1 MRRLL
6 LLNMN
11 DQASRDFI
19 GSLEPNE
26 FNDYSLIIDWYNPEH
41 LPLVEKYLLDRHYPS
56 PSTFPTVWVELPME
70 YTYTN
75 FDQVARI
82 SGFTKHKEVID
93 EAAWAMVEAIIEAVQ
108 MSEEYKMNYI
118 MDCMMMSNSI
128 KPEALLYFQ
137 GCKDVEQ
144 MKRMHNFLIQNK
156 MLVKDEYLIKDIL
169 DETGE
174 NFGEV
179 IILQEPEER
188 VALPANFGKSRLPTL
203 KVNN

>member
-6 LLNMN
+6 LVNML
-11 DQASRDFI
+11 DQSSRDFLA
-19 GSLEPNE
+19 SLEPNQ
-26 FNDYSLIIDWYNPEH
+26 FSDYDLIIDWYNPEH

-70 YTYTN
+70 YTFAKY
-75 FDQVARI
+75 DQVARI
-82 SGFTKHKEVID
+82 HGFTKHQEVLD
-93 EAAWAMVEAIIEAVQ
+93 EAAWAMVESIIEAVQ

-118 MDCMMMSNSI
+118 LDCMMMSNSI

-144 MKRMHNFLIQNK
+144 MKRMHNFLVQNK
-156 MLVKDEYLIKDIL
+156 MLIKDEYLIKDVL
-169 DETGE
+169 EETGV
-174 NFGEV
+174 NLGEV

-188 VALPANFGKSRLPTL
+188 VALPANFGKDRLPAL
-203 KVNN
+203 KVNS